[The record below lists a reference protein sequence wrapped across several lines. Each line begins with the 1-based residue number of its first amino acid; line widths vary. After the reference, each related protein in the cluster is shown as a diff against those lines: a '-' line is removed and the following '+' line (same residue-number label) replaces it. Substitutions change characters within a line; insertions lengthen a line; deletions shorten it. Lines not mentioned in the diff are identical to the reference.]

1 MIEFALAVFFLIITP
16 GPGVLSL
23 AGVGSAYGY
32 RTGLSYLMGLWIGH
46 NTVVMLVISGIAATA
61 LAVPWLRVVRLMLQ
75 AINPKAY
82 AVSTALF
89 SGFAF
94 MPEAPATE
102 TIIKIVVMNILWL
115 SLHLVWLWVGVTLRR
130 LDLAPGTQRWINYA
144 MALSMLLVVAL
155 AIYAQM

>member
-1 MIEFALAVFFLIITP
+1 
-16 GPGVLSL
+16 
-23 AGVGSAYGY
+23 
-32 RTGLSYLMGLWIGH
+32 
-46 NTVVMLVISGIAATA
+46 
-61 LAVPWLRVVRLMLQ
+61 
-75 AINPKAY
+75 
-82 AVSTALF
+82 
-89 SGFAF
+89 

>member
-61 LAVPWLRVVRLMLQ
+61 LAVPWLRVVLAWASVGYLLYRF
-75 AINPKAY
+75 P
-82 AVSTALF
+82 ALP
-89 SGFAF
+89 SCRR
-94 MPEAPATE
+94 
-102 TIIKIVVMNILWL
+102 
-115 SLHLVWLWVGVTLRR
+115 LRR
-130 LDLAPGTQRWINYA
+130 PKRSSRSW
-144 MALSMLLVVAL
+144 
-155 AIYAQM
+155 